1 MASGRGRGLW
11 RRVWPLGEGV
21 TPGGRAWPL
30 WPLYWKARG
39 RDNLGNKVVRGNES
53 YMSSIAAEM
62 LESLIKL
69 L

>member
-1 MASGRGRGLW
+1 M
-11 RRVWPLGEGV
+11 GEGV